1 MMRILALSAA
11 LLLCLS
17 VAQPGSAQ
25 KLGGDTITAD
35 HTDVGKLQARIQK
48 YDQALGIVTQL
59 ARQHGENVECNAV
72 CYYPTSSKPIAWRCA
87 PDKKCDLHC
96 TVSPPVGGCD

>member
-1 MMRILALSAA
+1 MMRIFAPFAA

-17 VAQPGSAQ
+17 TAKPGLAQ
-25 KLGGDTITAD
+25 KAGSDTVTAD
-35 HTDVGKLQARIQK
+35 QRDIGKLQARIEK
-48 YDQALGIVTQL
+48 FDQALGVVTQL
-59 ARQHGENVECNAV
+59 ARQRGENVECNAV

-96 TVSPPVGGCD
+96 AVSPPVGGCD

>member
-1 MMRILALSAA
+1 MRILALWAA

-17 VAQPGSAQ
+17 TAGPGSAQ
-25 KLGGDTITAD
+25 KAVSDTITAD
-35 HTDVGKLQARIQK
+35 QRDIGKLQARIEK
-48 YDQALGIVTQL
+48 FDQALGVVVQL

-87 PDKKCDLHC
+87 PDRKCDLHC
-96 TVSPPVGGCD
+96 TVGPPVGGCN

>member
-1 MMRILALSAA
+1 MMRILALLAA

-17 VAQPGSAQ
+17 TAGSGLAQ
-25 KLGGDTITAD
+25 KAGSDTITAD
-35 HTDVGKLQARIQK
+35 QRDIGKLQARIEK
-48 YDQALGIVTQL
+48 FDQALGVVVQL
-59 ARQHGENVECNAV
+59 ERQRGENVECNAV

-87 PDKKCDLHC
+87 PDRKCDLHC